1 MKSLS
6 AVTLSFGLAL
16 AAATALAQD
25 AAEEEDFRQ
34 PSPEGATVYFISP
47 SDGDVVSSPVAVK
60 FGLTGMGIAPA
71 GVEWENTGHHHLI
84 VNADLPSL
92 TDFVPTDDNHRHFG
106 GGQTEASLELEPGQH
121 TLQLLF
127 ADQDHLP
134 HNPAV
139 YSEKITITV
148 E

>member
-1 MKSLS
+1 MKRLRV
-6 AVTLSFGLAL
+6 ATLSLGLVFG
-16 AAATALAQD
+16 AAAAFAQE
-25 AAEEEDFRQ
+25 AAETEDYRQ
-34 PSPEGATVYFISP
+34 PSPENASVYFISP
-47 SDGDVVSSPVAVK
+47 ANGDVVSSPVK
-60 FGLTGMGIAPA
+60 IQFGLSGMGIAPA

-84 VNADLPSL
+84 INADLPSL
-92 TDFVPTDDNHRHFG
+92 TDFIPNDETHRHFG
-106 GGQTEASLELEPGQH
+106 GGQTEASVELEPGEH

-139 YSEKITITV
+139 YSDKITITV

>member
-1 MKSLS
+1 MKRL
-6 AVTLSFGLAL
+6 AVATLSLGLAFGPTTVL
-16 AAATALAQD
+16 
-25 AAEEEDFRQ
+25 AEEEDFRQ
-34 PSPEGATVYFISP
+34 PSPENATVYFISP
-47 SDGDVVSSPVAVK
+47 SDGDVVSSPVK
-60 FGLTGMGIAPA
+60 IQFGMQGMGIAPA

-84 VNADLPSL
+84 VNAELPSL

-106 GGQTEASLELEPGQH
+106 GGQTETSLELEPGQH